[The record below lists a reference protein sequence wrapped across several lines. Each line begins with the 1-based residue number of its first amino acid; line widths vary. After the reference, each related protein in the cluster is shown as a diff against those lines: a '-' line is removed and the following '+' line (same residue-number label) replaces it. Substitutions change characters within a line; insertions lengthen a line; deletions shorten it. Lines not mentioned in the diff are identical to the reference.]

1 MKKNNKS
8 SMSFE
13 FIGKVNII
21 ERISGKKAKRTP
33 IEGKLV
39 LQCILDVL
47 YRALDL
53 QERALFI
60 SKK

>member
-1 MKKNNKS
+1 
-8 SMSFE
+8 MSFE